1 MSGVLNLFEA
11 FASLKRLKRLK
22 RLQVCKRF
30 KRCKDELSFLSDP
43 VLILVYF
50 FCKLISGHRHLF
62 TYLTKFRNSGF
73 KVKQEC

>member
-1 MSGVLNLFEA
+1 MSGLLNLFEA
-11 FASLKRLKRLK
+11 FEAFASL
-22 RLQVCKRF
+22 QTCKRF
-30 KRCKDELSFLSDP
+30 KRFKDELSFLSDP